1 MIFII
6 LSCGMICVLISALIR
21 DLSET
26 VRGLVCWT
34 ISVLAQAI
42 SAVVYFA
49 SANTVTIN
57 SRALISTAAALA
69 GIVAIILLIELI
81 APAKRLRRRGRYEYD
96 SLEAERSLNIVFVI
110 IVSALTVFAAA
121 LEVSTAEELTSI
133 CLIPA
138 AAVSAR
144 QLSYYLYR
152 ARTDTS
158 RELSE
163 KQLREN
169 AVRSLKIGKR
179 RL

>member
-6 LSCGMICVLISALIR
+6 LLCGMICVLISALIR

-34 ISVLAQAI
+34 ITVLAQSI
-42 SAVVYFA
+42 SAVIYFA

>member
-1 MIFII
+1 MIFVI
-6 LSCGMICVLISALIR
+6 LSCGTICVLISALIR
-21 DLSET
+21 DLHET

-34 ISVLAQAI
+34 ISALAHVI
-42 SAVVYFA
+42 SAVIYFA
-49 SANTVTIN
+49 SAGYVAIN
-57 SRALISTAAALA
+57 GKALVSTAAALA
-69 GIVAIILLIELI
+69 GIVAIILLIELT
-81 APAKRLRRRGRYEYD
+81 APSKRFHRRGKDEYD

-110 IVSALTVFAAA
+110 IVSALTAFAAA
-121 LEVSTAEELTSI
+121 LESLNAAELTGL

-138 AAVSAR
+138 SAVSAR

-158 RELSE
+158 REPTE

-169 AVRSLKIGKR
+169 AVRSLKIGRR

>member
-1 MIFII
+1 MIFVV
-6 LSCGMICVLISALIR
+6 LSFGALCVLIAALVR
-21 DLSET
+21 DLRET

-34 ISVLAQAI
+34 ISVLAHGI

-49 SANTVTIN
+49 SARSLMIDQ
-57 SRALISTAAALA
+57 RAFISTAAALV
-69 GIVAIILLIELI
+69 GIVAVILLIELI
-81 APAKRLRRRGRYEYD
+81 APAKRLRRHRRDEYD
-96 SLEAERSLNIVFVI
+96 SFEAERSLNIVFVI
-110 IVSALTVFAAA
+110 VVSALTVFAAA
-121 LEVSTAEELTSI
+121 LEQLDADGLTGL

-179 RL
+179 HL

>member
-1 MIFII
+1 MIFVI
-6 LSCGMICVLISALIR
+6 LSSGILCVLVAALIR
-21 DLSET
+21 DLRET

-34 ISVLAQAI
+34 ISVLAHGI
-42 SAVVYFA
+42 SVVVFFA
-49 SANTVTIN
+49 SSGGITIN
-57 SRALISTAAALA
+57 SRAVVTTAAALA
-69 GIVAIILLIELI
+69 GITAIILLIELT
-81 APAKRLRRRGRYEYD
+81 APAKRLRRRGRDEYD

-121 LEVSTAEELTSI
+121 LVSLNAAELTGL

-144 QLSYYLYR
+144 QLFYYLYR

>member
-1 MIFII
+1 MIFVI
-6 LSCGMICVLISALIR
+6 LSFGTVCVLIAAMIR
-21 DLSET
+21 DLREI

-34 ISVLAQAI
+34 ISVLAHGI
-42 SAVVYFA
+42 SAVVFFT
-49 SANTVTIN
+49 SSGSITIDGRSLVT
-57 SRALISTAAALA
+57 TAAALA
-69 GIVAIILLIELI
+69 GIVAIILLIELT
-81 APAKRLRRRGRYEYD
+81 APAKRLRNRGKDEYD
-96 SLEAERSLNIVFVI
+96 SLEAERFLNIVFVI

-121 LEVSTAEELTSI
+121 LVRLNAAELTGL

-169 AVRSLKIGKR
+169 AVRSLKIGKW

>member
-1 MIFII
+1 MIFTV
-6 LSCGMICVLISALIR
+6 LSFGVLCVLIAALIR
-21 DLSET
+21 DLRET

-34 ISVLAQAI
+34 VSTLAHGISTA
-42 SAVVYFA
+42 VYFA
-49 SANTVTIN
+49 AAGSITIN
-57 SRALISTAAALA
+57 QRALVSTAAALA

-81 APAKRLRRRGRYEYD
+81 APAKRLSRHKKDEYD
-96 SLEAERSLNIVFVI
+96 SLEAERSVNIVFVI
-110 IVSALTVFAAA
+110 VVSALTVFAAA
-121 LEVSTAEELTSI
+121 LEWLGSGELTGL

>member
-1 MIFII
+1 MIFTI
-6 LSCGMICVLISALIR
+6 LSFGALCVLIATLIH
-21 DLSET
+21 DLRET

-34 ISVLAQAI
+34 ISVLAHGI
-42 SAVVYFA
+42 STVVYFGT
-49 SANTVTIN
+49 SGSITIDQ
-57 SRALISTAAALA
+57 RALISTAAALV
-69 GIVAIILLIELI
+69 GITAIILLIELI
-81 APAKRLRRRGRYEYD
+81 APAKRLRRRGKDEYD
-96 SLEAERSLNIVFVI
+96 SLEAERSVNIVFVI
-110 IVSALTVFAAA
+110 AVSALTIFAAA
-121 LEVSTAEELTSI
+121 LEMLDASGLTALCI
-133 CLIPA
+133 IPA

-169 AVRSLKIGKR
+169 AVRNLKIGKR

>member
-1 MIFII
+1 MIFTV
-6 LSCGMICVLISALIR
+6 LSAGALCVLIAALIR
-21 DLSET
+21 DLRET

-34 ISVLAQAI
+34 ISVLAHGI

-49 SANTVTIN
+49 SAGSITIN
-57 SRALISTAAALA
+57 QRALISAAAALA
-69 GIVAIILLIELI
+69 GVTAIILLIELI
-81 APAKRLRRRGRYEYD
+81 APAKRLRKHNKEEYD
-96 SLEAERSLNIVFVI
+96 SLEAERSVNIVFVI
-110 IVSALTVFAAA
+110 VVSALTVFACA
-121 LEVSTAEELTSI
+121 LERLGTGELTGL